1 MAAPIYAGVTKPD
14 YSIPDGKYPAR
25 VFQIIQI
32 GSQRFEKNG
41 REWYSPQILL
51 GFELP
56 TLTYENRDGETVSN
70 IKSATYFLS
79 LNPSRSGVVGL
90 REIIDGLRGSSEYT
104 EEELE
109 KFDITAFM
117 GKECM
122 VTLSGVE
129 SRGVVYQN
137 ITAVEPCDFTKN
149 GLVLEKYREP
159 ILVTVDDFKNIDAID
174 LPDWIKDKIM
184 ASQEYREMTATPALP
199 NEQYQPEQPK
209 SLSLDDEEEINIKD
223 VPF

>member
-1 MAAPIYAGVTKPD
+1 MAKPIYAGVTKAD

-32 GSQRFEKNG
+32 GSQLFGKNG
-41 REWYSPQILL
+41 KEWRSPQILL

-56 TLTYENRDGETVSN
+56 TLTYENRDGEEVSN

-79 LNPSRSGVVGL
+79 MNPSRQGVVGL

-104 EEELE
+104 EEELQQ
-109 KFDITAFM
+109 FDITAFL

-129 SRGVVYQN
+129 SKGVVWQN
-137 ITAVEPCDFTKN
+137 ITGVEPYDFAANKVEAKAT
-149 GLVLEKYREP
+149 RQP
-159 ILVTVDDFKNIDAID
+159 ILVTVDDFKDLETLD
-174 LPDWIKDKIM
+174 LPEWIKDKIM
-184 ASQEYREMTATPALP
+184 ASSEYQELNPGMAPVNEPYKTP
-199 NEQYQPEQPK
+199 
-209 SLSLDDEEEINIKD
+209 EEEKDEIRIED

>member
-1 MAAPIYAGVTKPD
+1 MSKPIYAGVTKPD

-25 VFQIIQI
+25 LVQIIQI
-32 GSQRFEKNG
+32 GNQMFGKATNRP
-41 REWYSPQILL
+41 WYSPQILL
-51 GFELP
+51 GFEFP
-56 TLTYENRDGETVSN
+56 TLTYENRDGEEVSN

-79 LNPSRSGVVGL
+79 MNQAKSGQFGL

-109 KFDITAFM
+109 KFDITSFL

-129 SRGVVYQN
+129 SKGQVYQN
-137 ITAVEPCDFTKN
+137 ITGVEPFTT
-149 GLVLEKYREP
+149 GDGDSGMLQKYREP
-159 ILVTVDDFKNIDAID
+159 VLVTVDDFKDLDSLD
-174 LPDWIKDKIM
+174 LPEWIKNKIM
-184 ASQEYREMTATPALP
+184 DSQEYQEQFSAGKAPINEPYKTP
-199 NEQYQPEQPK
+199 
-209 SLSLDDEEEINIKD
+209 EEAGDKEIKIED